1 VRYVAPKQ
9 GAQLAFDMLAIPTD
23 APHPENAERFINF
36 ILQPDVMADITNAV
50 SYPNAIPAS
59 DTLIHQDI
67 LDDPAIYPPAA
78 VQKQFFTID
87 AVPQTAQRAR
97 TRMWARF
104 KAGQ

>member
-1 VRYVAPKQ
+1 MIRK
-9 GAQLAFDMLAIPTD
+9 
-23 APHPENAERFINF
+23 
-36 ILQPDVMADITNAV
+36 
-50 SYPNAIPAS
+50 
-59 DTLIHQDI
+59 DI
-67 LDDPAIYPPAA
+67 LDDPAIYPPAT